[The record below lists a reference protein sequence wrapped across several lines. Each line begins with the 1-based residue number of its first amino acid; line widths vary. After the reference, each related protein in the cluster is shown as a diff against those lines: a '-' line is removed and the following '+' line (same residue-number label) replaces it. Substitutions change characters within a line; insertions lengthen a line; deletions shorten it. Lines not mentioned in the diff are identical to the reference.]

1 MSMTTIIDHAN
12 RRVLVKAEGKISLND
27 IRAHLEEERVGIGL
41 TYDELI
47 DARGFST
54 DISQQAVHTIV
65 AVLRRL
71 GNESCLGPTAIIV
84 DSDVG
89 YGMLRM
95 LSILV
100 EDVCQIQPFRRQ
112 EEAEQWLAKLRENVT

>member
-1 MSMTTIIDHAN
+1 MSMTTIIDHAH
-12 RRVLVKAEGKISLND
+12 RRVLVKAEGTISLND

-54 DISQQAVHTIV
+54 DISQKAVHTIV
-65 AVLRRL
+65 EVLRRL
-71 GNESCLGPTAIIV
+71 GKESRLGPTAVIV

-95 LSILV
+95 LSVLV
-100 EDVCQIQPFRRQ
+100 EDDCQVQPFRRQ
-112 EEAEQWLAKLRENVT
+112 EEAEQWLDKLREEVT

>member
-1 MSMTTIIDHAN
+1 MSMTTIIDHAH
-12 RRVLVKAEGKISLND
+12 RRVLVKAEGTISLND

-71 GNESCLGPTAIIV
+71 GKESRLGPTAVIV

-95 LSILV
+95 LSVLV
-100 EDVCQIQPFRRQ
+100 EDVCQVQPFRQQ
-112 EEAEQWLAKLRENVT
+112 EEAEKWLAKLREDVT

>member
-1 MSMTTIIDHAN
+1 MTTIIDHAH
-12 RRVLVKAEGKISLND
+12 RRVLVKAEGTISLND

-54 DISQQAVHTIV
+54 NISQKAVHTIV
-65 AVLRRL
+65 EALRRL
-71 GNESCLGPTAIIV
+71 GKESRLGPTAVIV

-95 LSILV
+95 LSVLV
-100 EDVCQIQPFRRQ
+100 EDDCQIQPFRQQ
-112 EEAEQWLAKLRENVT
+112 EEAEQWLTKLRENVT

>member
-1 MSMTTIIDHAN
+1 MTTIIDHAH
-12 RRVLVKAEGKISLND
+12 RRVLVKAEGTISLND

-54 DISQQAVHTIV
+54 DISQKAVHTIV
-65 AVLRRL
+65 EVLRRL
-71 GNESCLGPTAIIV
+71 GKESRLGPTAVIV

-95 LSILV
+95 LSVLV
-100 EDVCQIQPFRRQ
+100 EDDCQVQPFRRQ
-112 EEAEQWLAKLRENVT
+112 EEAEQWLDKLREEVT

>member
-12 RRVLVKAEGKISLND
+12 RRVLVKAEGTISLND

-54 DISQQAVHTIV
+54 DISQQAVYTIV
-65 AVLRRL
+65 NVLRRL
-71 GNESCLGPTAIIV
+71 GNESCLGPTAVIV